1 MSLPSPAR
9 RRAVTLLAIL
19 PWILLLFEFLLI
31 VPRYKKVFDEFGL
44 KVAGL
49 VDGIFLVSG
58 WVQRHVVVAV
68 LLTLLLTAISVGLA
82 HAVQIIPVSRTRRLF
97 VLFLVFAVPCLLFLL
112 VWLGMFWTDRKLAE
126 GLQR

>member
-1 MSLPSPAR
+1 MSLPSPGR

-19 PWILLLFEFLLI
+19 PWTLLLFEFLLI

-49 VDGIFLVSG
+49 VEGIFLVSG

-112 VWLGMFWTDRKLAE
+112 AWLGMFWTDRKLAE

>member
-1 MSLPSPAR
+1 
-9 RRAVTLLAIL
+9 
-19 PWILLLFEFLLI
+19 
-31 VPRYKKVFDEFGL
+31 VFDEFGL

-49 VDGIFLVSG
+49 VEGLFLVSG

-68 LLTLLLTAISVGLA
+68 LLTLLLTAIAVGLA